1 MNSRTKA
8 RLRALEVL
16 FEADQRNEDYIEV
29 LRRRR
34 LYTVAQIS
42 AYAEEIV
49 RGVRDHDEEI
59 REFIE
64 TYARDWS
71 FERMPAV
78 DRAVLRIGTWEL
90 LYNDEVPDAVAISEA
105 VGLARVL
112 STNESPKFV
121 NGLLDKLRQVK
132 PTLLA

>member
-71 FERMPAV
+71 FDRMPAV
-78 DRAVLRIGTWEL
+78 DRAVLRLGAWEL

-112 STNESPKFV
+112 STNDSPKFV

>member
-1 MNSRTKA
+1 MNSRTKG

-71 FERMPAV
+71 FDRMPAV
-78 DRAVLRIGTWEL
+78 DRAVLRLGVWEL

-112 STNESPKFV
+112 STNDSPKFV

>member
-8 RLRALEVL
+8 RLRALEVR

-42 AYAEEIV
+42 AYSEEII

-59 REFIE
+59 REFVE

>member
-1 MNSRTKA
+1 MNSRTKG

-42 AYAEEIV
+42 VYAEEIV

-71 FERMPAV
+71 FDRMPAV
-78 DRAVLRIGTWEL
+78 DRAVLRLGAWEL

-112 STNESPKFV
+112 STNDSPKFV

>member
-42 AYAEEIV
+42 VYAEEIV

-71 FERMPAV
+71 FDRMPAV
-78 DRAVLRIGTWEL
+78 DRAVLRLGAWEL

-112 STNESPKFV
+112 STNDSPKFV

>member
-16 FEADQRNEDYIEV
+16 FEADQRNEEYIEV

-42 AYAEEIV
+42 AYSEEIV

-59 REFIE
+59 REFVE

-112 STNESPKFV
+112 STNDSPKFV

>member
-42 AYAEEIV
+42 AYSEEII

-59 REFIE
+59 REFVE

-78 DRAVLRIGTWEL
+78 DRAVLRSGTWEL

>member
-42 AYAEEIV
+42 AYSEEIV

-71 FERMPAV
+71 FDRMPAV

>member
-16 FEADQRNEDYIEV
+16 FEADQRNEYYIEV

-42 AYAEEIV
+42 AYSEEII

-59 REFIE
+59 REFVE

>member
-8 RLRALEVL
+8 RLRAVEVL
-16 FEADQRNEDYIEV
+16 FEADQRQEDIIDV
-29 LRRRR
+29 LKRRR
-34 LYTVAQIS
+34 LHTAAQIS

-49 RGVRDHDEEI
+49 RGVREHDDEI
-59 REFIE
+59 REYLE

-78 DRAVLRIGTWEL
+78 DRIILRIGAWEL
-90 LYNDEVPDAVAISEA
+90 LYNDDVPDAVAISVA
-105 VGLARVL
+105 TGLGGVL
-112 STNESPKFV
+112 SKNDSPKFF
-121 NGLLDKLRQVK
+121 NGLLYKLGLVK

>member
-42 AYAEEIV
+42 AYSEEII

-59 REFIE
+59 REFVE

-105 VGLARVL
+105 VGLACVL

>member
-8 RLRALEVL
+8 RLRAVEVL
-16 FEADQRNEDYIEV
+16 FEADQRQEDIIDV
-29 LRRRR
+29 LKRRR
-34 LYTVAQIS
+34 LHTAAQIS

-49 RGVRDHDEEI
+49 RGVREHDDEI
-59 REFIE
+59 REYLE

-71 FERMPAV
+71 FERMPVV
-78 DRAVLRIGTWEL
+78 DRVILRIGAWEL
-90 LYNDEVPDAVAISEA
+90 LYNDDVPDAVAISEA
-105 VGLARVL
+105 TGLARVL
-112 STNESPKFV
+112 STNDSPKFV

>member
-42 AYAEEIV
+42 AYSEEII

-59 REFIE
+59 REFVE

-78 DRAVLRIGTWEL
+78 DRAVLRIRTWEL

>member
-42 AYAEEIV
+42 AYSEEII

-59 REFIE
+59 REFVE

-132 PTLLA
+132 PTLHA

>member
-42 AYAEEIV
+42 AYSEEII

-59 REFIE
+59 REFVE

-71 FERMPAV
+71 FERIPAV

>member
-42 AYAEEIV
+42 AYSEEII

-59 REFIE
+59 REFVE

-90 LYNDEVPDAVAISEA
+90 LHNDEVPDAVAISEA